1 MISLTAYALALAVD
15 EELHLVGTT
24 VVAPHVDIVTRHPV
38 PVGEEVQHGLL
49 CPLALIHIIGI
60 LGETGEVDD
69 AEVTR
74 ACRESVGSGFTD
86 IVETRPDILTTHE
99 VVVFH
104 HIPSLLM
111 RTRP

>member
-1 MISLTAYALALAVD
+1 M
-15 EELHLVGTT
+15 
-24 VVAPHVDIVTRHPV
+24 
-38 PVGEEVQHGLL
+38 GEEVQHGLL